1 MIRLLRLFSAVTAS
15 TDVANFLLLLL
26 VVILLL
32 LMAIIILA
40 ALVVLESVLQHAAS
54 MAGSLLAGLQR

>member
-15 TDVANFLLLLL
+15 TNAAIFLLLLL
-26 VVILLL
+26 VVLLL
-32 LMAIIILA
+32 LVAIVILA

-54 MAGSLLAGLQR
+54 MAGTLLAGLQ